1 MASNNLVLQNI
12 DKQYFETSET
22 TLMGMLL
29 QLVIKSQV
37 PLITDVL
44 PTVLFQEEKA
54 KFSSKSVKIKM

>member
-54 KFSSKSVKIKM
+54 KFSSKTEKIKM